1 MILFCKGA
9 FINAYWTHYRRCH
22 REMFLNQP
30 SQQNIRRMHV
40 NKVCLYCNK
49 NFFDLEDYSDISR
62 INFWK
67 FAYGNPGNS
76 SKYYKEYL
84 FKNFGIF
91 FFFLNCLL
99 TLTRFCVLADS
110 RSSHQRCFVEKGVL
124 KNFVNFTAK
133 HLCLSLFSIKLK
145 TLAGNFIKKRL
156 QYRCFPM
163 KFAKILRTP
172 ILKNICERLLLRL
185 KNICL
190 NSSVIDMQLFP
201 K

>member
-1 MILFCKGA
+1 MIWRIILTSPEL
-9 FINAYWTHYRRCH
+9 ISENLHMETPVILR
-22 REMFLNQP
+22 
-30 SQQNIRRMHV
+30 NII
-40 NKVCLYCNK
+40 KSTYLK
-49 NFFDLEDYSDISR
+49 ILEYS
-62 INFWK
+62 
-67 FAYGNPGNS
+67 
-76 SKYYKEYL
+76 
-84 FKNFGIF
+84 F
-91 FFFLNCLL
+91 FFNCLL
-99 TLTRFCVLADS
+99 TLTRFCVLADY

-185 KNICL
+185 KNICF
-190 NSSVIDMQLFP
+190 NSSVTDMQLFP